1 LPYPIA
7 ARLQSEVEAIM
18 RFEMSMVVGLLSVG
32 AALLTRMQ
40 IQGFEAGLIS
50 VTAEYGLRG
59 MRLAAKLWSG
69 R

>member
-1 LPYPIA
+1 
-7 ARLQSEVEAIM
+7 M

-59 MRLAAKLWSG
+59 MRLAAKLWRG